1 MERKKWTPN
10 GFNTW
15 EAISA
20 LQKDIRRCNPDKAL
34 YWLLELEGAG
44 QLAWA
49 LNRLRAIGQE
59 DVGIADMQ
67 AVMFAGQA
75 IELAARF
82 YKSTNEVWRVAAG
95 NAILALCNAKK
106 CRRATTL
113 QAAVQ
118 LRQRS
123 CKNGPKPPMP
133 DYALDMHT
141 ATGKRMGRGIDHFLT
156 DGAVLVDGSP
166 SLGADPYEAEA
177 IEFWRSPEAVGG
189 QAAAG
194 ASKEPDL
201 FG

>member
-20 LQKDIRRCNPDKAL
+20 LQKDVRRCNPDKAL

-49 LNRLRAIGQE
+49 LNRLRVIGQE
-59 DVGIADMQ
+59 DVGVADMQ

-82 YKSTNEVWRVAAG
+82 YKGKNEVWRVAAG

-106 CRRATTL
+106 SRRATTL

-118 LRQRS
+118 LRQR
-123 CKNGPKPPMP
+123 KGPKPEMP
-133 DYALDMHT
+133 DYAIDMHT
-141 ATGKRMGRGIDHFLT
+141 ARGKKAGRGIDHFLT
-156 DGAVLVDGSP
+156 DGAVLVDGPP
-166 SLGADPYEAEA
+166 SLGPDPYEADA
-177 IEFWRSPEAVGG
+177 IEFWRSPEAVAGKSRP
-189 QAAAG
+189 AAG
-194 ASKEPDL
+194 GPGKL
-201 FG
+201 FGES